1 MRRMKQKQKN
11 THTAYHLFML
21 EALAVSLLCIVTCGN
36 DEFLERPN
44 SRNTDAN
51 RWQLFKQI
59 LSYLFWN
66 STKHCLPPKISSLF
80 VPFLRCCCHITITA
94 SASVSVSVSAVIFK
108 SLHSFYFCFFSSLY
122 CSLSLR
128 LINTLPKFIYTQ
140 NHPCSLLHNKWI
152 KHNFRIKSQVIFWV
166 GTQETQR
173 RHDDTERHSVYD
185 RERSIVN
192 IYGPRVEAKKK
203 PIYGP

>member
-1 MRRMKQKQKN
+1 MAHGTQVRVHGFSDTNIHTNSRIQLVCFVCKIISKTMAMRRMKQKQKN

-80 VPFLRCCCHITITA
+80 VSFLQCCCHTTITA
-94 SASVSVSVSAVIFK
+94 SASVSVSAVIFK

-140 NHPCSLLHNKWI
+140 NHPCSLLHNK
-152 KHNFRIKSQVIFWV
+152 
-166 GTQETQR
+166 
-173 RHDDTERHSVYD
+173 
-185 RERSIVN
+185 
-192 IYGPRVEAKKK
+192 
-203 PIYGP
+203 